1 MSQMPEKEVI
11 ALIKAYRRRMLAN
24 GQPVK
29 TVFALVALAGSG
41 FPPDTCIAWGCL
53 RYYVEMRQQQQ
64 PHPGMWEIIEIHP
77 DQEIGA

>member
-53 RYYVEMRQQQQ
+53 RSYVEGKCHELARKRDTQAAQ
-64 PHPGMWEIIEIHP
+64 PIRI
-77 DQEIGA
+77 